1 MEDDILLVRRVLQGD
16 RSAFRQLVESYQQY
30 VFTIAFNV
38 LKNREEAEE
47 VAQDV
52 FLKVYKMLGS
62 YRQESKFSSWLYA
75 VAYRSAIDASRRK
88 KLLQQSLEKDGVELP
103 IPDLI
108 SKNSLENLQ
117 DQELNTWVQ
126 SAVQTLKPQDATIVT
141 LFYLNEQPVSEIA
154 KITGLSVTN
163 IKTKLHRL
171 REQLREDLAPQ
182 YHKLFGGVVTK

>member
-30 VFTIAFNV
+30 VFTIAHNV

-88 KLLQQSLEKDGVELP
+88 KLPAQSLEKDGTELP
-103 IPDLI
+103 IPDLV

-117 DQELNTWVQ
+117 DQELSTWVHG
-126 SAVQTLKPQDATIVT
+126 AVQTLKPQDATIVT

-154 KITGLSVTN
+154 KITGLSITN
-163 IKTKLHRL
+163 VKTKLHRL

-182 YHKLFGGVVTK
+182 YHKLFGGVSNK

>member
-16 RSAFRQLVESYQQY
+16 RGAFRQLVESHQQY

-38 LKNREEAEE
+38 LKNREDAEE

-88 KLLQQSLEKDGVELP
+88 KLLQQSLEKDGAELP

-117 DQELNTWVQ
+117 DQELSNWVQ
-126 SAVQTLKPQDATIVT
+126 NAVQTLKPQDATIVS

-154 KITGLSVTN
+154 KITGLSITN
-163 IKTKLHRL
+163 VKTKLHRL
-171 REQLREDLAPQ
+171 REQLREDLSPQ
-182 YHKLFGGVVTK
+182 YHKLFGGVVNK

>member
-16 RSAFRQLVESYQQY
+16 RSAFRRLVESYQQY

-88 KLLQQSLEKDGVELP
+88 KLLQQSLEKDGVEMS

-117 DQELNTWVQ
+117 DQELSSWVQ
-126 SAVQTLKPQDATIVT
+126 GAVQTLKPQDATIVT
-141 LFYLNEQPVSEIA
+141 LFYLNEKPVSEIA
-154 KITGLSVTN
+154 KITGLSITN
-163 IKTKLHRL
+163 VKTKLHRL